1 MCTKIKGQW
10 IKIKLRLD
18 AKLIHFKLHIKYDSV
33 LSREE
38 RMETRR
44 TGIIALSSG
53 ETYFDNAVNLSLQA
67 SILLLMYLFFFLG
80 TFINQIAK

>member
-53 ETYFDNAVNLSLQA
+53 EIYFDNAVNLSLQA
-67 SILLLMYLFFFLG
+67 LVM
-80 TFINQIAK
+80 Q